1 MEQKLSE
8 VQSKCEQSVT
18 LLGNDAARVKEELIV
33 LQTEEKKLMDV
44 INVKHEKS
52 DAELEK
58 VRR

>member
-1 MEQKLSE
+1 M
-8 VQSKCEQSVT
+8 
-18 LLGNDAARVKEELIV
+18 GNDAARVKEELIV

-52 DAELEK
+52 DAEMEK